1 MPGRKIAES
10 LTARIFLITV
20 LILLCA
26 GGVTFGLIAWATPI
40 TYTSVINDDLT
51 RQLDALAGRLEDSS
65 FEDCGPLLDE
75 FIRSSGADAMLADQ
89 EGRVVDTGS
98 QLAVRPLREEGSTA
112 VTSVVGEGAIA
123 EGSPTEAG
131 DAASG
136 DSQTGADSAVADGSP
151 TEAGGAASGS
161 SQTGADS
168 AVADSSAAA
177 AGGSAPDDS
186 QTEGSSAAVYATDR
200 GTADG
205 DGTVTVTM
213 SGDSAITRS
222 VRFADRDGV
231 YSLSVTPRAEA
242 ENLAV
247 QALKQIAPW
256 LLLLLVMFSLLC
268 ALVYSRYITRPI
280 VRLSGAAGRMAELD
294 FGWKCEEQRRDEIGA
309 LGRSLNQ
316 MARRLSA
323 ALNELEAANRAL
335 RGEMEQERE
344 MERQRT
350 AFFSAA
356 SHELK
361 TPVTILKGQLTGM
374 LEGVDVYR
382 DRDKYLLRSLR
393 VAGRMEK
400 LIQEM
405 LAISRMESGT
415 AAVERKPVEL
425 AALLEQQLALHDE
438 LLKQRGQRLASALT
452 PGITVE
458 GDASLLEKAVGN
470 LLSHASLYSP
480 EGADIR
486 VWCGE
491 AQGCAVLTVENT
503 GVRIGEEALPHLFEA
518 FYREDRSRNSRTGG
532 SGLGLYL
539 VRMILERHGARC
551 DIENT
556 PEGVKATVRFEH

>member
-136 DSQTGADSAVADGSP
+136 D
-151 TEAGGAASGS
+151 

-470 LLSHASLYSP
+470 LLSNASLYSP
-480 EGADIR
+480 EGAEIR